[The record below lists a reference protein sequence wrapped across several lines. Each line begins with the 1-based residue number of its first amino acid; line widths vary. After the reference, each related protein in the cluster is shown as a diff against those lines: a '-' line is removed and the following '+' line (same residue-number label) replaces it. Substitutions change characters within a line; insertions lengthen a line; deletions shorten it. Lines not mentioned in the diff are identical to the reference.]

1 MTSNFIFINNQT
13 DIEFYANEMS
23 NCSYI
28 AIDTEFNRNNNKYL
42 PQLCLVQICYKEDFA
57 IVIDC
62 LANLNLKPIL
72 DVIYNPNIVKVFHSC
87 RQDLEMLF
95 NLTNRVPKNIF
106 DTQVASLVINLT
118 KDISYEKLVK
128 HFLNVDIDKSLR
140 QSSWHKRPLNNKLIN
155 YAAKDVL
162 YLYLIYPLLL
172 QEIIDKNR
180 ESWLFDIFSSLENP
194 TLYEFDTENFIKKTM
209 HSIPSIYFNK
219 VQALVIW
226 REQKAKS
233 LNLSRHL
240 VLDSDFI
247 KPLVLNNLNKQSDID
262 KIIKNT
268 AFANFS
274 SEIYDLLKDLI
285 NVEENKNIEPIKD
298 DDKNLK
304 FILKLLLDFCSTKY
318 SINPFLIA
326 TNDDINDIVINN
338 NINNKVF
345 LSWRYEIFGKYI
357 NKLKNGEIGLTFEE
371 NKIVVKALK

>member
-1 MTSNFIFINNQT
+1 MTSNFIFINNQA
-13 DIEFYANEMS
+13 DIDSYAKEMS
-23 NCSYI
+23 SCSYI

-42 PQLCLVQICYKEDFA
+42 PQLCLIQICYKEDFA

-62 LANLNLKPIL
+62 LEGLDLKPIL
-72 DVIYNPNIVKVFHSC
+72 DIIYNPSIVKIFHSC
-87 RQDLEMLF
+87 RQDIEMLF

-106 DTQVASLVINLT
+106 DTQVAALVVNLA
-118 KDISYEKLVK
+118 KDISYEKIIK

-162 YLYLIYPLLL
+162 YLYLIYPILLK
-172 QEIIDKNR
+172 EIINKNR

-219 VQALVIW
+219 VQALVLW
-226 REQKAKS
+226 REEKARA

-240 VLDSDFI
+240 VLDTDFI
-247 KPLVLNNLNKQSDID
+247 KPLVLNNVNKENDVS

-268 AFANFS
+268 SFERFTL
-274 SEIYDLLKDLI
+274 EIFDILKNTI

-298 DDKNLK
+298 EDKSLK
-304 FILKLLLDFCSTKY
+304 VLLKMLLDFCSNKY

-326 TNDDINDIVINN
+326 NNEDINDIVVNN
-338 NINNKVF
+338 NMNNKVF
-345 LSWRYEIFGKYI
+345 LSWRYEVFGQYI
-357 NKLKNGEIGLTFEE
+357 NKLKNGEIGLTFED
-371 NKIVVKALK
+371 NKIVAKSLK